1 MRKDIAFDLAKR
13 MLRAKCHPDAIADV
27 LRREGYG
34 REDIDVDLRR
44 AYESIFREAIRNA
57 DGQEAKNN
65 MGVASRVGRHSP
77 PRSQSRVEH
86 ARGRGSNRRHEKF
99 SD

>member
-44 AYESIFREAIRNA
+44 AYEAIFREAIRNA
-57 DGQEAKNN
+57 DRPAAQNN
-65 MGVASRVGRHSP
+65 LGASPRMGRHSAA
-77 PRSQSRVEH
+77 RSQSRVEH
-86 ARGRGSNRRHEKF
+86 ARGGCSNRRDKELGN
-99 SD
+99 